1 MRTYIHPFLQIIL
14 LLNAYSAALRRPQTV
29 SNDLSFPSVKYLF
42 YDQDPSMMQ
51 ASGDNLVNLCK

>member
-42 YDQDPSMMQ
+42 YYQDPSMMQ